1 MKYLIFS
8 ALIGIT
14 PQKDKQKEPIS
25 FKSAFIIDKRGSK
38 IVKTILN
45 RRGNIVDMNY
55 KGLVYIIYEDFTI
68 EKTILG

>member
-38 IVKTILN
+38 IV
-45 RRGNIVDMNY
+45 NY
-55 KGLVYIIYEDFTI
+55 T
-68 EKTILG
+68 

>member
-14 PQKDKQKEPIS
+14 PQKDKQKEPIR

-38 IVKTILN
+38 IIKTILN

>member
-1 MKYLIFS
+1 MKHLIFS
-8 ALIGIT
+8 ALVGII
-14 PQKDKQKEPIS
+14 PQKEKQKEPIS